1 MSKLQIY
8 SNEMKG
14 GERKCFKMSLHITM
28 LSRKEKREKIHSLIW
43 DMKIYSFNNFLLL
56 GAENFFSVGIF
67 GIPLNYKIPS
77 FHFDNNKDKSLWL
90 MYFNVEGLA
99 EKC

>member
-1 MSKLQIY
+1 
-8 SNEMKG
+8 
-14 GERKCFKMSLHITM
+14 
-28 LSRKEKREKIHSLIW
+28 
-43 DMKIYSFNNFLLL
+43 MKIYSFNNFAAF
-56 GAENFFSVGIF
+56 GSRKTFFFSVGIF

-77 FHFDNNKDKSLWL
+77 FHFDNNKEKLLWL